1 MAKQAIR
8 NRVDL
13 GVNPNDI
20 YAASKIAELSTS
32 DNKALFQL
40 GNTLISATD
49 SIMTSKSDSNML
61 EITKNLQSIQMDYSA
76 QLKNP
81 EIYKDP
87 ALLQKTKD
95 DYMAKVSEI
104 DKYAGTL
111 TLEDKAIKNYNYMKE
126 QTNQRFSIEIDENLK
141 RQQFID
147 DRSNASNMSLQNYAS
162 IQNLAAQGNVAGVD
176 REFKNREL
184 LYDTQIKLGMVDEGK
199 ATYDFSK
206 ELSDTAVALDLGKFK
221 TNVIDNGDI
230 STERKIQIID
240 KKILEL
246 NNEENIQKAS
256 SQIGKDYKYANQ
268 DMLANSM
275 RNSFMSG
282 SQSLTSIKNALIDQ
296 QNKSIKAATT
306 NNDVYN
312 FNNSIRQDLVQGDL
326 YSSVSKYMKAT
337 KQPMVGFNRSAL
349 YNNEDFIKNS
359 FDEKTWKNRNN
370 VNGDLVF
377 IEGVLDKESINSI
390 KNLSKDNNLSED
402 EKYKQAADIIR
413 VSYGTDDPT
422 LAINNVSVET
432 NLDRKRLLNEFG
444 DNLGWNEDVK
454 NMYNEKLVKT
464 KTFLKSEKATED
476 ISNKS
481 VNIQANY
488 KDMEESQRQ
497 TQTAMLEL
505 QTQKY
510 KADGIPIPAIDKKTG
525 ENKVLAAIFNK
536 REQIPADVI
545 KKAISDNVALIK
557 NEIPNKNILET
568 TSKILNEA
576 SNSPIIKYEYY
587 KFVIANAVKM
597 YPDRFTGSPDA
608 EDIPPEILRDRKVIE
623 AATKDL
629 VNNVLYPEYRDEIGK
644 NKYNTSPNIEKLNE
658 MLTID
663 PNKTN
668 TQDKTKMD
676 KSKYIKDKNMGGTS
690 I

>member
-20 YAASKIAELSTS
+20 YVASKIAELSTS

-176 REFKNREL
+176 REFKNREA

-312 FNNSIRQDLVQGDL
+312 FNNSIRQNLVKGDL
-326 YSSVSKYMKAT
+326 FSSVSTYMKAT

-349 YNNEDFIKNS
+349 YNNEDFIKNT
-359 FDEKTWKNRNN
+359 FDEKNKRR
-370 VNGDLVF
+370 
-377 IEGVLDKESINSI
+377 IEDS
-390 KNLSKDNNLSED
+390 
-402 EKYKQAADIIR
+402 
-413 VSYGTDDPT
+413 
-422 LAINNVSVET
+422 
-432 NLDRKRLLNEFG
+432 
-444 DNLGWNEDVK
+444 
-454 NMYNEKLVKT
+454 
-464 KTFLKSEKATED
+464 
-476 ISNKS
+476 
-481 VNIQANY
+481 
-488 KDMEESQRQ
+488 
-497 TQTAMLEL
+497 
-505 QTQKY
+505 
-510 KADGIPIPAIDKKTG
+510 IDKYY
-525 ENKVLAAIFNK
+525 
-536 REQIPADVI
+536 
-545 KKAISDNVALIK
+545 
-557 NEIPNKNILET
+557 NI
-568 TSKILNEA
+568 
-576 SNSPIIKYEYY
+576 Y
-587 KFVIANAVKM
+587 
-597 YPDRFTGSPDA
+597 
-608 EDIPPEILRDRKVIE
+608 
-623 AATKDL
+623 
-629 VNNVLYPEYRDEIGK
+629 
-644 NKYNTSPNIEKLNE
+644 
-658 MLTID
+658 
-663 PNKTN
+663 
-668 TQDKTKMD
+668 
-676 KSKYIKDKNMGGTS
+676 
-690 I
+690 